1 MKNTL
6 IAVFAATL
14 ALGAVCFLQWQ
25 KLATQKAE
33 MLSVRSELEQQAR
46 EMADLQAAQKLAEDQ
61 RREATDQAAVI
72 AEKLQARMRAEATA
86 AKQSAAP
93 AAASAPA
100 NQKSANDKA
109 ALGNFF
115 SKMMED
121 PETRK
126 LVREQ
131 QRMMLDQLYRPLF
144 KQLGL
149 TSDEATQFKDL
160 LADNMLKGT
169 EKAAS
174 LLSGGTVT
182 NRAEMAAALTAEQKG
197 FEEQLRSFLGETR
210 YEQYQ
215 DYQQTVGERTQLNQ
229 FRQQFSG
236 GDASITDAQSEQLLA
251 LMREEKKSQA
261 AAGQLLPSAGN
272 DPANMEAML
281 SGEGSEKLLLA
292 QETVN
297 QRVFER
303 ARGVLSEDQLGAFG
317 KFQTN
322 QLQMMRLSM
331 NMAKKFMS
339 PEQPTPESPAPPRP

>member
-33 MLSVRSELEQQAR
+33 MLSMRGELEQQAR

-86 AKQSAAP
+86 AKPSAT
-93 AAASAPA
+93 AASATD

-109 ALGNFF
+109 GLGNFL

-160 LADNMLKGT
+160 LADNMMKGT

-182 NRAEMAAALTAEQKG
+182 NRAEMAAAMTAEQKG

-251 LMREEKKSQA
+251 LMREEKKSLA

-281 SGEGSEKLLLA
+281 SGEGTEKLLLA
-292 QETVN
+292 QEAVN
-297 QRVFER
+297 QRVYER
-303 ARGVLSEDQLGAFG
+303 AREVLTEDQLGAFG

-339 PEQPTPESPAPPRP
+339 PEQSVPESPALPRP